1 MRNKV
6 LSVLGVVIIAM
17 LGSSPAFAQ
26 DHSRG
31 WEQGHVVQ
39 VTEVH
44 IKDGMFNAYIND
56 LNNVWRKF
64 LEAQMEDGDVVDYG
78 MFTNPDKRDG
88 EPDLFLTVTYKNWA
102 AYDRGVE
109 YFEALG
115 ERVMGST
122 KEMREDNIDRG
133 KLRTIGSTYTL
144 RQITFKE
151 TSE

>member
-6 LSVLGVVIIAM
+6 LAVFGIAM
-17 LGSSPAFAQ
+17 FAALGSSPAMAQ
-26 DHSRG
+26 DNTRG

-78 MFTNPDKRDG
+78 MYGNTNPRKG
-88 EPDLFLTVTYKNWA
+88 EPDLYLTVTYKNWA
-102 AYDRGVE
+102 AFDRGVE
-109 YFEALG
+109 YFESLG
-115 ERVMGST
+115 EKVLGSA
-122 KEMREDNIDRG
+122 EDMREANIDRG
-133 KLRTIGSTYTL
+133 ELRTIGSTYTL
-144 RQITFKE
+144 QEITFQE
-151 TSE
+151 